1 MVLPSTNVLDMF
13 IQVACLSTQQVAIEL
28 NEQIWTYDELLS
40 NVTRVVHHLRLEMNQ
55 IVCQYVD
62 RSLEM
67 VCGMLGIMCAGGIY
81 CPLNLSDP
89 PKRIHSLL
97 DEIQCRLVL
106 VHGHTREQFTSIN
119 SEQVKTIDLE
129 QILLAD
135 ISTDVVEKE
144 IYIKGDHPSFI
155 ICTSGTTGR
164 PKVIVHTHASL
175 VAGLQALIN
184 WDIKYGDKVLQV
196 AGSAWLI
203 HVLEIFLALVKK
215 PASTLVLLQPG
226 DNSNMTRL
234 CRTIKDKQITIV
246 MIGSSLLKALL
257 DYLDLKNDRFD
268 DTLKRLRIVWLTGES
283 SKPQHLIKL
292 KSFAPQ
298 TFIFISYGQS
308 EVIAPIGYYLE
319 YDVDE
324 LSNLSSLPIGHPQI
338 GYKCMLMD
346 ETNKRIILSTCSDEI
361 GEIYLRGAGLFQRYY
376 NDPELTK
383 KTRVTINNEH
393 FFKTGDLARYNTRGE
408 LVHVGRVDFQ
418 IKIRGQRVEAS
429 EVESVIMAWSPNVIT
444 NCLVV
449 KLTQEEDLIVAYM
462 VSNNLK
468 LDIESLRDYCKERL
482 RQYMI
487 PSHFIV
493 LDKFP
498 LNVNGKIDRKQLPSP
513 PSNVPSGFVKADEG
527 LMSELEDQV
536 HRFWCSK
543 FELDSIPRD
552 ADCFALGGSSLTMM
566 LIFNYYQ
573 ANLVPE
579 KQLDDLEFFTHP
591 TIADHVRLLTCIKTK
606 TSSI

>member
-1 MVLPSTNVLDMF
+1 MVLSSTNVLDMF

-40 NVTRVVHHLRLEMNQ
+40 NVTRVADHLQLGMNQ

-89 PKRIHSLL
+89 PIRIHSLL

-308 EVIAPIGYYLE
+308 EVIAPIGCYLE

>member
-13 IQVACLSTQQVAIEL
+13 SQVARLSTQQVAIEL

-40 NVTRVVHHLRLEMNQ
+40 NVTRVVHHLRLETNQ

-89 PKRIHSLL
+89 PIRIHSLL

-106 VHGHTREQFTSIN
+106 VHGRTHEQFTSIN
-119 SEQVKTIDLE
+119 SEQ
-129 QILLAD
+129 
-135 ISTDVVEKE
+135 
-144 IYIKGDHPSFI
+144 GDNPSFI

-184 WDIKYGDKVLQV
+184 WDIKHGDKVLQV

-203 HVLEIFLALVKK
+203 HVLEIFLPLVKK

-308 EVIAPIGYYLE
+308 EVIAPIGCYLE
-319 YDVDE
+319 YDVDA

-513 PSNVPSGFVKADEG
+513 PSNVPSEFVKADEG

-591 TIADHVRLLTCIKTK
+591 TIADHVRLLTYIKTK